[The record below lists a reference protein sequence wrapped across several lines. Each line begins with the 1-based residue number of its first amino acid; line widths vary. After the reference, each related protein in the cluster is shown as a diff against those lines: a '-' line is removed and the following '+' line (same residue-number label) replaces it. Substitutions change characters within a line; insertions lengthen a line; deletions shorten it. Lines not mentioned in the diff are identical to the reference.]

1 MLCANTRRYGLC
13 RPCPAAGSSSGVCR
27 FQLPPYFRSF
37 SCPTPR
43 TAFLFSSGFFSFV
56 PHLLRDTRPTP
67 FYSIFPSL
75 VTSTRVLHLFC
86 FHFVKFLTLYIYDGP
101 ASDPTRISNGRY
113 VVDGHFFPLSLFSSN
128 RLGWHHGTWHFR
140 RYQREKSLMHAS
152 LLLFPPLFFSSGGNA
167 FNGAIP
173 FGRGVIHRSVSRR
186 VGNAKRNFLFFF
198 CVALI
203 FVSMKRRQLDR
214 LRGLVCCWNVL
225 YKRHL
230 QRHVLR
236 IGIHNKPEGG
246 LNEDGHRPGSAITTT
261 GSPVH
266 PSTYN
271 IHIVAACRSMAIWI
285 IENVAYSR

>member
-1 MLCANTRRYGLC
+1 
-13 RPCPAAGSSSGVCR
+13 
-27 FQLPPYFRSF
+27 
-37 SCPTPR
+37 
-43 TAFLFSSGFFSFV
+43 
-56 PHLLRDTRPTP
+56 
-67 FYSIFPSL
+67 
-75 VTSTRVLHLFC
+75 
-86 FHFVKFLTLYIYDGP
+86 
-101 ASDPTRISNGRY
+101 
-113 VVDGHFFPLSLFSSN
+113 
-128 RLGWHHGTWHFR
+128 
-140 RYQREKSLMHAS
+140 MHAS

-271 IHIVAACRSMAIWI
+271 IHIVAACRSMAI
-285 IENVAYSR
+285 